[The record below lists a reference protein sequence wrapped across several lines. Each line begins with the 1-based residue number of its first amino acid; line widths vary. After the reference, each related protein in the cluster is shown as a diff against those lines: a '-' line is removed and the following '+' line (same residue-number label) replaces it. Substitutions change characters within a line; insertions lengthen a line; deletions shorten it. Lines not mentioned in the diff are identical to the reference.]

1 MKSVGQELVEII
13 KSTDDTDDT
22 DWLGQGMH
30 GDEICGNLCN
40 PWDKNY

>member
-1 MKSVGQELVEII
+1 MESVGKELLEII

-30 GDEICGNLCN
+30 GDKIRGSCESLGQE
-40 PWDKNY
+40 